1 VNARRRGTPGS
12 ARPGV
17 SLIEVL
23 LATAIFLISI
33 AAIGVLMRS
42 ASDNA
47 LDTARTNL
55 CSQLARS
62 KMAELEAGLG
72 DVTLSPGNT
81 SGTFEDRPNYQW
93 EIICTQ
99 ISVGSGGVASAY
111 DVTVRVWIDTGGG
124 RPTEVSLSQVLLDPY
139 LMNNAA
145 PITAPDTTTSE
156 IAP

>member
-1 VNARRRGTPGS
+1 VNARRRGTTGL

-33 AAIGVLMRS
+33 AALGILIRS
-42 ASDNA
+42 GSDNA
-47 LDTARTNL
+47 TEAARTNL

-62 KMAELEAGLG
+62 KMAELEAGIG
-72 DVTLSPGNT
+72 DVTVSGGGQ
-81 SGTFEDRPNYQW
+81 GTFDDRPNYQW
-93 EIICTQ
+93 EVISTQ
-99 ISVGSGGVASAY
+99 ISVGSGGIASAY
-111 DVTVRVWIDTGGG
+111 DVTVRVWIDTGG

-145 PITAPDTTTSE
+145 PITAPSTET
-156 IAP
+156 AP